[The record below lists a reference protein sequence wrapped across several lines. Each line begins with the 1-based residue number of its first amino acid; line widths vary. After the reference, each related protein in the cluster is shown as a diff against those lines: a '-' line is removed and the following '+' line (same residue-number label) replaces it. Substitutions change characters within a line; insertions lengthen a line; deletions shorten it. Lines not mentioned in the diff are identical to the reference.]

1 MRRQYV
7 HEVWRADPTVYAP
20 PRYRR
25 ACEYGA
31 VVPEPV
37 AGIDVVLPGDVAGV
51 VLPGDVA
58 GVVPDAARAIA
69 DLNRAAGPEVMSL
82 ARLLLRNESIASA
95 KVEGMQADARS
106 LARPEADEETGRR
119 IGPGAAGILPRLE
132 AGVSSTSR
140 G

>member
-1 MRRQYV
+1 VRGQYV

-51 VLPGDVA
+51 V
-58 GVVPDAARAIA
+58 PDAERAIA

-119 IGPGAAGILPRLE
+119 IGPGAAEILARLE

>member
-1 MRRQYV
+1 MRGQYV

-51 VLPGDVA
+51 V
-58 GVVPDAARAIA
+58 PDAERAIA

-119 IGPGAAGILPRLE
+119 IGPGAAEILARLE